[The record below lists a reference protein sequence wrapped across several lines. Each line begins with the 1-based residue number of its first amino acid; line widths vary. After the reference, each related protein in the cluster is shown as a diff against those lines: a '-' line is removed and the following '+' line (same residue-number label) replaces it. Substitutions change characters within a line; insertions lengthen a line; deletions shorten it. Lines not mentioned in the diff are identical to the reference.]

1 MCSGLTSVEIPNLVT
16 TIGGSAFSHCESLKM
31 LTIGENVSTIYA
43 SAFMSCPKLIEIN
56 SKNRRNPLIKEYN

>member
-16 TIGGSAFSHCESLKM
+16 TIGGSAFCGCESLKM

-56 SKNRRNPLIKEYN
+56 